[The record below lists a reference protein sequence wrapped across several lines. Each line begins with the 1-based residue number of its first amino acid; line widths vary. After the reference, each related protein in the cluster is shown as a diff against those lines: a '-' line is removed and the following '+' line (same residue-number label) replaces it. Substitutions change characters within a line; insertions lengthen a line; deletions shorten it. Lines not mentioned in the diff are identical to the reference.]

1 MLKKKKSY
9 LVPFIGFSLMILI
22 GAILLLLPI
31 SNNMP
36 ISFKDALFVSI
47 SAISCTGLSTVVPI
61 EQFRFFGQLIIAILM
76 EIGALGFIVF
86 ISYIWAKINK
96 KMKMSDIIMVNDN
109 ISSDDYSAIKEH
121 SLFIFEIMM
130 KIQLLGVVLLSIK
143 FIPEFGTLKGILF
156 SIFHTISA
164 FANAGFDLIGNQS
177 MVVYNKD
184 LYIQT
189 ILIILMILGSIGVFA
204 IEDLKK
210 NKFKKFNKL
219 KLQTKIILLYT
230 LILLIIPTILLTFF
244 EEYITVANSLFMVSA
259 ARSTGFS
266 VVNVSQ
272 MSNASKLLLT
282 ILMFIGG
289 SPASTAGGVR
299 IVAVAILL
307 STMISTLRGRINT
320 VIFWKKIPDSIV
332 RKSITV
338 FMMFLIIAITGI
350 MMYSYCNKSAEIV
363 DIALECVSA
372 LTNTGFAAVNPATAS
387 LATDIIIMILMY
399 IGRIGPIA
407 MVTIFVNDEPVDK
420 LVDYPT
426 ENVIL

>member
-143 FIPEFGTLKGILF
+143 FIPEFGTLKGIWF

-210 NKFKKFNKL
+210 TSL
-219 KLQTKIILLYT
+219 KN
-230 LILLIIPTILLTFF
+230 LI
-244 EEYITVANSLFMVSA
+244 S
-259 ARSTGFS
+259 
-266 VVNVSQ
+266 
-272 MSNASKLLLT
+272 
-282 ILMFIGG
+282 
-289 SPASTAGGVR
+289 
-299 IVAVAILL
+299 
-307 STMISTLRGRINT
+307 
-320 VIFWKKIPDSIV
+320 
-332 RKSITV
+332 
-338 FMMFLIIAITGI
+338 
-350 MMYSYCNKSAEIV
+350 
-363 DIALECVSA
+363 
-372 LTNTGFAAVNPATAS
+372 
-387 LATDIIIMILMY
+387 
-399 IGRIGPIA
+399 
-407 MVTIFVNDEPVDK
+407 
-420 LVDYPT
+420 
-426 ENVIL
+426 

>member
-143 FIPEFGTLKGILF
+143 FIPEFGTLKGIWF

-244 EEYITVANSLFMVSA
+244 EEHITVSNSLFMVSA

-332 RKSITV
+332 RKLITV